1 MGKFKVGIIGCGSA
15 AHGVGLNQK
24 HMPSLNKL
32 REDVEMTAF
41 CDVIE
46 ERAAKAARDFGT
58 NDAGIYVD
66 YKDLLRDESLDIV
79 HVCTPNRSHAEISIA
94 ALEAGKH
101 VLCEKPMAK
110 TYAEGLEMM
119 AAVKKTGK
127 KLLIGYQY
135 RLTPAAR
142 YLQRVCRSGELG
154 EIYYTKA
161 HALRRR
167 MVPTMGVFLDKEEQ
181 GGGPL
186 IDVGTHALDMALWM
200 TGNYKPRVVMAST
213 YHKFATQ
220 TETGNLWGDWEPEK
234 FTVEDSG
241 FAFIRME
248 NDATIILECSW
259 ALNILDA
266 LEERVTLCGTKAG
279 ADMKDGV
286 RINRTEF
293 GKLSVSKPDV
303 PEFTPVSYDPR
314 GGPPPGEL
322 EIRYFLDCIRN
333 DTVPFVLPEE
343 ALMVTRLI
351 DAVYESA
358 RSRKPVY
365 L

>member
-1 MGKFKVGIIGCGSA
+1 
-15 AHGVGLNQK
+15 
-24 HMPSLNKL
+24 
-32 REDVEMTAF
+32 
-41 CDVIE
+41 
-46 ERAAKAARDFGT
+46 
-58 NDAGIYVD
+58 
-66 YKDLLRDESLDIV
+66 
-79 HVCTPNRSHAEISIA
+79 
-94 ALEAGKH
+94 
-101 VLCEKPMAK
+101 
-110 TYAEGLEMM
+110 
-119 AAVKKTGK
+119 
-127 KLLIGYQY
+127 
-135 RLTPAAR
+135 
-142 YLQRVCRSGELG
+142 
-154 EIYYTKA
+154 
-161 HALRRR
+161 
-167 MVPTMGVFLDKEEQ
+167 MGVFLDKEEQ